1 MLQAWISS
9 PRGSLYFAAPV
20 TAYNLETLRTHV
32 RALRDEG
39 AACTCLSLNPG
50 AKDDGGTDSRI
61 SALVAELRDDGVD
74 VRMSPDDD
82 AAQTRARRGGAG
94 RRFAAAGAHA
104 PGRCAPVGQVE

>member
-39 AACTCLSLNPG
+39 TACTCLSLNPG
-50 AKDDGGTDSRI
+50 GPDDGTI
-61 SALVAELRDDGVD
+61 SARIAALIAELRDDGVD
-74 VRMSPDDD
+74 VRVSPGNE
-82 AAQTRARRGGAG
+82 AAQTASARRPRVTPP
-94 RRFAAAGAHA
+94 RRRRAA
-104 PGRCAPVGQVE
+104 R

>member
-39 AACTCLSLNPG
+39 AACTC
-50 AKDDGGTDSRI
+50 R
-61 SALVAELRDDGVD
+61 
-74 VRMSPDDD
+74 RMSPDDD

>member
-1 MLQAWISS
+1 MLQARISS

-39 AACTCLSLNPG
+39 PACTCLSLNPG
-50 AKDDGGTDSRI
+50 GAHDGGTDSRI

-74 VRMSPDDD
+74 VRVS
-82 AAQTRARRGGAG
+82 AGYGKAQTAPRREPQRVAPAG
-94 RRFAAAGAHA
+94 TRR
-104 PGRCAPVGQVE
+104 RR